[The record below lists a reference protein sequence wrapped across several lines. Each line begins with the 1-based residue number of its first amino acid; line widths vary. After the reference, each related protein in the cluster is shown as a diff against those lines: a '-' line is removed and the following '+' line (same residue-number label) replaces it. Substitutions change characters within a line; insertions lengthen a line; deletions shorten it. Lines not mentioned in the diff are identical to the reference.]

1 MIMKVI
7 FKLTAQQL
15 TAAKER
21 KMLLAAKW
29 ASLDA
34 AQKQLKEAKEVADS
48 TYWDSPEGEAA
59 KAAYQTAFEAE
70 DSHRMYSY
78 YPQEVG
84 GNLHLIELG
93 SFINPAQSV
102 DLVGGR
108 LVVEGERCPLVQDG
122 ALNTVA
128 KIAGYASE
136 KEAHSDEW
144 AALEVATYVTSDRR
158 LRWYETLA
166 CYIFRAGTLDEMVSY
181 MEKHPGNEAHVG
193 FVLKTRFPEMVRVI
207 NGLVAKDRKVYAEFS
222 LEKIILGRKLAKYE
236 HAVYC
241 MNHN

>member
-1 MIMKVI
+1 MKVI
-7 FKLTAQQL
+7 FNLTTSQLAVAQGRL
-15 TAAKER
+15 A
-21 KMLLAAKW
+21 LLNAEW

-34 AQKQLKEAKEVADS
+34 AQKELEEAKKVADA

-59 KAAYQTAFEAE
+59 KEAYQTAFAAE
-70 DSHRMYSY
+70 DNHRMHSY
-78 YPQEVG
+78 YSREVG
-84 GNLHLIELG
+84 GNLHLIEQG
-93 SFINPAQSV
+93 CFINPAQSV

-122 ALNTVA
+122 ALSTVA
-128 KIAGYASE
+128 KIAGYASD

-144 AALEVATYVTSDRR
+144 AKLEVHSYKTSDQR
-158 LRWYETLA
+158 LSWYETLSS
-166 CYIFRAGTLDEMVSY
+166 YIYRAASLEEMLSY

-207 NGLVAKDRKVYAEFS
+207 NGLIAKDRKVHAEFS
-222 LEKIILGRKLAKYE
+222 LAEIVLGRKFSEYD
-236 HAVYC
+236 HVVYC

>member
-1 MIMKVI
+1 MKVT
-7 FKLTAQQL
+7 FKLTAAQRN
-15 TAAKER
+15 TAQER
-21 KMLLAAKW
+21 LENLNAEW

-34 AQKQLKEAKEVADS
+34 AQKELKEAKKVADA

-59 KAAYQTAFEAE
+59 KAAYQAAFAAE
-70 DSHRMYSY
+70 DNHRMHSY
-78 YPQEVG
+78 YPREVM
-84 GNLHLIELG
+84 GNLHLLEEG
-93 SFINPAQSV
+93 CFINPAQSV
-102 DLVGGR
+102 DLVGGK

-122 ALNTVA
+122 ALSTIA

-144 AALEVATYVTSDRR
+144 AKLEVHSYKTSDQR
-158 LRWYETLA
+158 LSWYETLSS
-166 CYIFRAGTLDEMVSY
+166 YIYRAASLEEMLSY

-193 FVLKTRFPEMVRVI
+193 NVVKVRFPEMVRVV
-207 NGLVAKDRKVYAEFS
+207 NGLISGDRRVHAEFS
-222 LEKIILGRKLAKYE
+222 LEEIIPGRKLARYE

>member
-1 MIMKVI
+1 MKVT
-7 FKLTAQQL
+7 FKLTAAQRN
-15 TAAKER
+15 TAQER
-21 KMLLAAKW
+21 LENLNAEW

-34 AQKQLKEAKEVADS
+34 AQEALRKAKKVADA

-59 KAAYQTAFEAE
+59 KAAYQNAFQVE
-70 DSHRMYSY
+70 DNHRMHSY
-78 YPQEVG
+78 YSREVV
-84 GNLHLIELG
+84 GNLHLLEEG
-93 SFINPAQSV
+93 CFINPAQSV

-122 ALNTVA
+122 ALSTVA

-144 AALEVATYVTSDRR
+144 AKLEVHSYKTSDRR
-158 LRWYETLA
+158 LRWYETLSA
-166 CYIFRAGTLDEMVSY
+166 YIYRAASLEEMLSY

-207 NGLVAKDRKVYAEFS
+207 NGLIAKDRKVHAEFS
-222 LEKIILGRKLAKYE
+222 LAEIVLGRKFSEYD
-236 HAVYC
+236 HVVYC